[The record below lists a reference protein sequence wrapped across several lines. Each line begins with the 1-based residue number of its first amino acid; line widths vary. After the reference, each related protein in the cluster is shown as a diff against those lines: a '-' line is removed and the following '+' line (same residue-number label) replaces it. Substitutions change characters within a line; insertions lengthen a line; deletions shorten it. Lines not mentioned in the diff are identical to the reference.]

1 MQNDRNATFSKFG
14 GPGTLVAD
22 YEHWCVLARPKQVTL
37 GSLVLLANSPHERFP
52 DLPAG
57 AFSELA
63 RVTSDI
69 ESALGAVVAP
79 EKMNYLMLMMVD
91 PHVHFHVI
99 PRYSDERRFEEAVF
113 ADAGWPGPPD
123 LSSGVSDEGIVASVR
138 DALKAA
144 WPGAR

>member
-37 GSLVLLANSPHERFP
+37 GSLVLLSNSQHERFP
-52 DLPAG
+52 DLPAA

-63 RVTSDI
+63 KVTADI
-69 ESALGAVVAP
+69 EEALGTLVSP

-91 PHVHFHVI
+91 PHVHFHVF
-99 PRYSDERRFEEAVF
+99 PRYSEDRRFEETDF
-113 ADAGWPGPPD
+113 SDAGWPGPPD
-123 LSSGVSDEGIVASVR
+123 LSSGVSDEAVVASVC
-138 DALKAA
+138 DALKSA
-144 WPGAR
+144 WPVTR